1 MARALNKLSTLGVAN
16 AKKPGLHSDGG
27 GLYLS
32 ISRSGS
38 KSWIFR
44 YRRRDIGL
52 GSYPAIS
59 LSAARLA
66 ATEAREL
73 LARGGDPLETR
84 RRSGITPGKA
94 MTFRQ
99 CAIAHIEAK
108 EKGWKSKR
116 TAKRWEACLE
126 RYAFPVI
133 GHLPIDAVETW
144 HVEDILEPIWSQ
156 RTETASMVRTY
167 IEAILNRATAR
178 EQRSGANPARWRGH
192 MEDIL
197 PKRGDVHTR
206 RHQPSLPYE
215 ELPAF
220 MVELRKDGS
229 FGARALE
236 FQILTAAR
244 PSEAREAVWPEIGAD
259 IWTVPIPRMKK
270 TKKRRELPHRV
281 PLSGAAIALL
291 ADLPRLSRYLLPGRV
306 AGKPYADTVFREVL
320 KRMGRNDVTAHG
332 FRTRFRTWAAERT
345 SFPRELCEIAL
356 SHAIGETERA
366 YMRSDLFEKRRAL
379 MDAWGAYCTRPVGEN
394 VVSNQQGGDSIIFNR
409 LWKRTFSI
417 LETIGVRWL

>member
-206 RHQPSLPYE
+206 RHQPSLPY
-215 ELPAF
+215 
-220 MVELRKDGS
+220 
-229 FGARALE
+229 
-236 FQILTAAR
+236 
-244 PSEAREAVWPEIGAD
+244 
-259 IWTVPIPRMKK
+259 
-270 TKKRRELPHRV
+270 
-281 PLSGAAIALL
+281 
-291 ADLPRLSRYLLPGRV
+291 
-306 AGKPYADTVFREVL
+306 
-320 KRMGRNDVTAHG
+320 
-332 FRTRFRTWAAERT
+332 
-345 SFPRELCEIAL
+345 
-356 SHAIGETERA
+356 
-366 YMRSDLFEKRRAL
+366 
-379 MDAWGAYCTRPVGEN
+379 
-394 VVSNQQGGDSIIFNR
+394 
-409 LWKRTFSI
+409 
-417 LETIGVRWL
+417 